1 MAKAKSIAEG
11 PAIGID
17 LGTTF
22 SCVAVVENGKVTV
35 IANEQGNFTTPS
47 FVAFNEHERMIGDA
61 AKQQLSANSS
71 NTIFDTKRLIGRKFT
86 DQIVQKD
93 MEQWPFKVI
102 EVNDMPKIEI
112 TFKNQ
117 VKRFSAEEVSAM
129 VLGKMKDIAE

>member
-71 NTIFDTKRLIGRKFT
+71 NTFSIR
-86 DQIVQKD
+86 
-93 MEQWPFKVI
+93 
-102 EVNDMPKIEI
+102 ND
-112 TFKNQ
+112 
-117 VKRFSAEEVSAM
+117 
-129 VLGKMKDIAE
+129 